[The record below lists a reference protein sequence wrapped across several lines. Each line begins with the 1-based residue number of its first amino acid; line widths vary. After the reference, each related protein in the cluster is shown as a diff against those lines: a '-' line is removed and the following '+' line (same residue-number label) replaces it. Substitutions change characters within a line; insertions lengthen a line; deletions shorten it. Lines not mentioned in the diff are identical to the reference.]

1 MEMLVLILLAI
12 LAVPILAGLVVIAV
26 LVWRASR
33 EDVEESPPR
42 SPPPPEGG
50 P

>member
-1 MEMLVLILLAI
+1 MEMLLVILGI
-12 LAVPILAGLVVIAV
+12 LAVPVLAGLVVIAV